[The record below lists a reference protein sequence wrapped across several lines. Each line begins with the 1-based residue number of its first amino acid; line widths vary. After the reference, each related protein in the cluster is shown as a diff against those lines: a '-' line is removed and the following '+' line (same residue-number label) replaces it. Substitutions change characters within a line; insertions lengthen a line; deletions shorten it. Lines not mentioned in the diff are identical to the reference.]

1 MVCNTV
7 RPKGGT
13 VVGQMLEMSMEEADR
28 LKVIWQVI
36 TGKLGIKEAA
46 EQLFLSCR
54 QVIRIRNRVKAEGNK
69 GIVHRMRGKPS
80 NHRLPEDLLQQA
92 IAIVREK
99 YWDFGP
105 TFANE
110 YLRNRHSIVIS
121 TNTLRKEMI
130 GSEIWKPRKR
140 KTKHRS
146 FRPRRACR
154 GEMIQLDGSIHD
166 WFEKRGR
173 RCVLLT
179 YVDDATSRIEY
190 AEFVDAETT
199 LNLMHSTKKY
209 LEIHG
214 RPVSF
219 YVDKDSIFRA
229 NRQANI
235 DEQLRDIQPMTQFSR
250 GMEELGIKVIFA
262 HSPQAKGRVERGF
275 ATHQDR
281 LVKELRI
288 QGICAIPEANK
299 YLQNVYVCGHNARFA
314 VKPSNRTDAH
324 RSLLKIHNLQQI
336 LSLRTERILGNDF
349 TIRFLNQ
356 FFQILPTKLCNLR
369 PKAKICVEIQLD
381 GSIHLKYH
389 NQYLN
394 YKTIE
399 KARRPSKIMNV
410 GKGNRIP
417 KKVAL
422 DHPARKFLISEKSIN
437 SAFVPGQPR

>member
-1 MVCNTV
+1 
-7 RPKGGT
+7 
-13 VVGQMLEMSMEEADR
+13 
-28 LKVIWQVI
+28 
-36 TGKLGIKEAA
+36 
-46 EQLFLSCR
+46 
-54 QVIRIRNRVKAEGNK
+54 VKAEGNI
-69 GIVHRMRGKPS
+69 GIIHRMRGRRS
-80 NHRLPEDLLQQA
+80 NHRLPESLLQKA
-92 IAIVREK
+92 VEIVREK

-110 YLRNRHSIVIS
+110 FLRNKHGIVIS
-121 TNTLRKEMI
+121 TNTLRNGMI
-130 GSEIWKPRKR
+130 EAELWKARRRKA
-140 KTKHRS
+140 KHRS
-146 FRPRRACR
+146 FRPRRSCR

-166 WFEKRGR
+166 WFEKRGS

-179 YVDDATSRIEY
+179 FVDDATSRIEY

-199 LNLMHSTKKY
+199 LNLMRCTKKY

-229 NRQANI
+229 NRQSTI
-235 DEQLRDIQPMTQFSR
+235 DEQLRDVQPMTQFSR
-250 GMEELGIKVIFA
+250 AMEELGIKVIFA

-275 ATHQDR
+275 NTHQDR

-288 QGICAIPEANK
+288 QGICTIPEANE
-299 YLQNVYVCGHNARFA
+299 YLQNVYICGHNARFA
-314 VKPSNRTDAH
+314 VKPSNRTEAH
-324 RSLLKIHNLQQI
+324 RPLLKTHKLQEI
-336 LSLRTERILGNDF
+336 LSLRTERTLGNDF

-356 FFQILPTKLCNLR
+356 FFQILPIKVCNLR
-369 PKAKICVEIQLD
+369 PKAKICIEIQLD
-381 GSIHLKYH
+381 GSLHLKYR

-399 KARRPSKIMNV
+399 KAPRPSKIMGV

-417 KKVAL
+417 KKRAL

-437 SAFVPGQPR
+437 SSFVPGQPR